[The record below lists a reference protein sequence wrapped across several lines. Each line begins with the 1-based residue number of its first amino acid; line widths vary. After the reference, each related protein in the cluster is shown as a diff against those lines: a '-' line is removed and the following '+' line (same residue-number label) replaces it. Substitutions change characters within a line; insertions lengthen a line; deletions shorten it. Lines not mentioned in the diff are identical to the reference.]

1 MSQQKEYEGPI
12 LEIDNL
18 SISFFTRLHEIPA
31 VMDFSCAV
39 RPGEAMGLV
48 GESGCGKSTVALGVM
63 QDLGVNGRI
72 VGGSIK
78 FKGRDLSTLN
88 QAELRQIRGSEIA
101 MIYQEPMA
109 SLNPAMRIGKQL
121 IEVPMIH
128 EGVSE
133 REAWKVARQ
142 VVEDV
147 RLPDPDRILQA
158 YPHQLSGGQQQR
170 IVIAMAL
177 MSKPSL
183 LILDEPTTAL
193 DVTVE
198 AGIVDLVK
206 GLGKKYGTSMLFIS
220 HNLGLVMD
228 VCDRICVMYSGEAV
242 ETGTVAEVFDN
253 MRHPYTQALFRSIP
267 LPGADKN
274 SRPLVAIPGN
284 FPLPHERP
292 QGCNFGPRCDYF
304 KAGTCDAGDIP
315 MAVFNPKNGHQ
326 TRCARF
332 ADIDWLAQAE
342 QAEDVSKTEAGDI
355 ILDIAD
361 LKKYYEVSANALFSS
376 AEKKVVKANETI
388 SLAARE
394 AETLAIVGESGC
406 GKSTL
411 AKVLMGLETATSGKV
426 ELLGQ
431 NVEDV
436 MIEDRDTKTVSS
448 IQMVFQNPFDTLNPS
463 MTVGRQ
469 IIRAL
474 EVFQVGNNE
483 ETRQQKMLELL
494 DLVKLPREFADRM
507 PRQLSGGQKQR
518 VGIAR
523 AFAGDA
529 RIVVAD
535 EPVSALD
542 VSVQA
547 AVTELLMEIQRRS
560 RTTLLFIS
568 HDLSIVRYLSDR
580 VVVMYLGHIV
590 ETGTTDEVFA
600 PPYHPYTEALLSA
613 VPIADTRIERK
624 RIVLE
629 GDIPSAVNPPSGCP
643 FQTRCGYKDQAG
655 ASLCE
660 TEVPPVRS
668 LAGGHQIKCHLAEDI
683 LAKMEP
689 VVALAND
696 KGAPVKKAKKV
707 AKKAAKKSP
716 VKTTKKIA
724 KKVTK
729 KAVKKA
735 TGKKAG

>member
-1 MSQQKEYEGPI
+1 MTDSTQNASMLSREADYDGPI
-12 LEIDNL
+12 LEISNL
-18 SISFFTRLHEIPA
+18 SISFFTRLTEIPA
-31 VMDFSCAV
+31 VMDFSCEV
-39 RPGEAMGLV
+39 WPGEAMGLV

-63 QDLGVNGRI
+63 QDLGVNGRV

-78 FKGRDLSTLN
+78 FKGRDLADYSPE
-88 QAELRQIRGSEIA
+88 ELRQLRGSEIA

-109 SLNPAMRIGKQL
+109 SLNPAMRIGHQL

-128 EGVSE
+128 QGISE
-133 REAWKVARQ
+133 HDAYALARQ

-147 RLPDPDRILQA
+147 RLPDPDRILNA

-177 MSKPSL
+177 MSKPAL

-206 GLGKKYGTSMLFIS
+206 ELGHKYGTSMLFIS

-242 ETGTVAEVFDN
+242 ETGTVNDVFDK

-274 SRPLVAIPGN
+274 THPLIAIPGN

-304 KAGTCDAGDIP
+304 SEGKCNDTAIP
-315 MAVFNPKNGHQ
+315 MADVDVEKRHD
-326 TRCARF
+326 TRCLRF
-332 ADIDWLAQAE
+332 ADIDWDAPLAVV
-342 QAEDVSKTEAGDI
+342 EDKVRTKIGAPVLSVDN
-355 ILDIAD
+355 LR
-361 LKKYYEVSANALFSS
+361 KYYEVSANALFSS
-376 AEKKVVKANETI
+376 AEKRVVKANESI
-388 SLAARE
+388 SFQAHE

-411 AKVLMGLETATSGKV
+411 AKVLLGLETASDGSI
-426 ELLGQ
+426 LMNDQ
-431 NVEDV
+431 S
-436 MIEDRDTKTVSS
+436 IENTPISERSTKTVSS

-463 MTVGRQ
+463 MAVGRQ

-474 EVFQVGNNE
+474 EVFEIGNNQGE
-483 ETRQQKMLELL
+483 RHERMLELL

-529 RIVVAD
+529 NIVVAD

-547 AVTELLMEIQRRS
+547 AVTDLLMEIQNKS

-580 VVVMYLGHIV
+580 VIVMYLGHIV
-590 ETGTTDEVFA
+590 EAGTTDQVFS

-613 VPIADTRIERK
+613 VPIADTRIKRK

-629 GDIPSAVNPPSGCP
+629 GDIPSAMNPPPGCP
-643 FQTRCGYKDQAG
+643 FQTRCSHKSEVPGG
-655 ASLCE
+655 LCD
-660 TEVPPVRS
+660 TELPPVRN
-668 LAGGHQIKCHLAEDI
+668 LANGHQIKCHLADDI
-683 LAKMEP
+683 LSRMEP
-689 VVALAND
+689 VIALSQD
-696 KGAPVKKAKKV
+696 GAA
-707 AKKAAKKSP
+707 
-716 VKTTKKIA
+716 
-724 KKVTK
+724 
-729 KAVKKA
+729 
-735 TGKKAG
+735 

>member
-1 MSQQKEYEGPI
+1 MTDSTQNASMLSHEADYDGPI
-12 LEIDNL
+12 LEISNL
-18 SISFFTRLHEIPA
+18 SISFFTRLTEIPA
-31 VMDFSCAV
+31 VMDFSCEV
-39 RPGEAMGLV
+39 WPGEAMGLV

-63 QDLGVNGRI
+63 QDLGVNGRV

-78 FKGRDLSTLN
+78 FKGRDLADYSPE
-88 QAELRQIRGSEIA
+88 ELRQLRGSEIA

-109 SLNPAMRIGKQL
+109 SLNPAMRIGHQL

-128 EGVSE
+128 QGISE
-133 REAWKVARQ
+133 HDAYALARQ

-147 RLPDPDRILQA
+147 RLPDPDRILNA

-177 MSKPSL
+177 MSKPAL

-206 GLGKKYGTSMLFIS
+206 ELGHKYGTSMLFIS

-242 ETGTVAEVFDN
+242 ETGTVNDVFDK

-274 SRPLVAIPGN
+274 THPLIAIPGN

-304 KAGTCDAGDIP
+304 SEGKCNDTAIP
-315 MAVFNPKNGHQ
+315 MADVDVEKRHD
-326 TRCARF
+326 TRCLRF
-332 ADIDWLAQAE
+332 ADIDWDAPLTVV
-342 QAEDVSKTEAGDI
+342 EDKVRTKIGAPVLSVDN
-355 ILDIAD
+355 LR
-361 LKKYYEVSANALFSS
+361 KYYEVSANALFSS
-376 AEKKVVKANETI
+376 AEKRVVKANESI
-388 SLAARE
+388 SFQAHE

-411 AKVLMGLETATSGKV
+411 AKVLLGLETASDGSI
-426 ELLGQ
+426 LMNDQ
-431 NVEDV
+431 S
-436 MIEDRDTKTVSS
+436 IENTPISERSTKTVSS

-463 MTVGRQ
+463 MAVGRQ

-474 EVFQVGNNE
+474 EVFEIGNNQGE
-483 ETRQQKMLELL
+483 RHERMLELL

-529 RIVVAD
+529 NIVVAD

-547 AVTELLMEIQRRS
+547 AVTDLLMEIQNKS

-580 VVVMYLGHIV
+580 VIVMYLGHIV
-590 ETGTTDEVFA
+590 EAGTTDQVFS

-613 VPIADTRIERK
+613 VPIADTRIKRK

-629 GDIPSAVNPPSGCP
+629 GDIPSAMNPPPGCP
-643 FQTRCGYKDQAG
+643 FQTRCSHKSEVPGG
-655 ASLCE
+655 LCD
-660 TEVPPVRS
+660 TELPPVRN
-668 LAGGHQIKCHLAEDI
+668 LANGHQIKCHLADDI
-683 LAKMEP
+683 LSRMEP
-689 VVALAND
+689 VIALSQD
-696 KGAPVKKAKKV
+696 GAA
-707 AKKAAKKSP
+707 
-716 VKTTKKIA
+716 
-724 KKVTK
+724 
-729 KAVKKA
+729 
-735 TGKKAG
+735 